1 MSKINTKKITRI
13 EVIDHTKDLEDGGGR
28 AFVKWDSNM
37 SVDLL
42 SQDDDRTL
50 KIIISKK
57 DENVRTST

>member
-37 SVDLL
+37 SIDLL